1 MPSPVTIEYAGKN
14 KNQNSIYNEKIE
26 NSMVESPQSGKQNP
40 SSFSYSIEPSISSS
54 NDSSMYILSR

>member
-26 NSMVESPQSGKQNP
+26 NSMVESPQSGKQVP
-40 SSFSYSIEPSISSS
+40 SSYSYSIESSIVSS
-54 NDSSMYILSR
+54 NNEYMNIINR

>member
-26 NSMVESPQSGKQNP
+26 NFERSKRDIIQMFDEILPEK
-40 SSFSYSIEPSISSS
+40 SSFERPAMKSQ
-54 NDSSMYILSR
+54 